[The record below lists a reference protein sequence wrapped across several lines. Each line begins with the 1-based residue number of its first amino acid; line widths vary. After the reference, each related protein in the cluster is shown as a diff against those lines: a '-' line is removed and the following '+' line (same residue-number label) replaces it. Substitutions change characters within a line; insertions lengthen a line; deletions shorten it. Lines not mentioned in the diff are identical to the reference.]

1 MSPAQLEARASFPDR
16 GVILAFALS
25 TLLAGANAVAVRF
38 TVAELS
44 PFWGAG
50 MRFTGAGLIFVLMA
64 LLRRRPAPTRSELKA
79 SALYGVIGFGTAYAL
94 LYWGLQT
101 VQAGMAQVILAM
113 TPLLTLLFAVL
124 HRLERFRWRG
134 LIGSLIAVSG
144 IGIAFYDGEAA
155 PMSLLP
161 MLAVAGGA
169 ACFAEASIVLKRQ
182 TTPDPVVANAIG
194 MTTGAIMLLALSVLN
209 GETWALPRLAS
220 TWLSVIYLVIVGSVV
235 VFYMIVF
242 VLGHWTASAS
252 SYQLVLM
259 PFVTVALGA
268 WLLGERVGSGLLV
281 GGALVLIGVW
291 VGAFS
296 RSRPTGIEQA
306 AGALPAEGD

>member
-1 MSPAQLEARASFPDR
+1 M
-16 GVILAFALS
+16 LAFAVS

-50 MRFTGAGLIFVLMA
+50 MRFTGAGVIFVLMA
-64 LLRRRPAPTRSELKA
+64 LLRRRPMPTRSEMKA

-101 VQAGMAQVILAM
+101 VQAGMAQVILAL

-134 LIGSLIAVSG
+134 LIGALIAVGG
-144 IGIAFYDGEAA
+144 IGIAFYDGDSA
-155 PMSLLP
+155 PLSLLP
-161 MLAVAGGA
+161 VLAVVAGA
-169 ACFAEASIVLKRQ
+169 ACFAESSIVLKRLQ
-182 TTPDPVVANAIG
+182 TPDPVVANAIG
-194 MTTGAIMLLALSVLN
+194 MTTGAIMLLTLSVLN

-242 VLGHWTASAS
+242 VLGHWSASAS

-259 PFVTVALGA
+259 PFVTISLGA
-268 WLLGERVGSGLLV
+268 WLLGEKIGSGLLV
-281 GGALVLIGVW
+281 GGTLVLIGVW

-296 RSRPTGIEQA
+296 GSQRAPAQPPIE
-306 AGALPAEGD
+306 ALPAEGD